1 MPYRTLN
8 GKGRVIAYAPP
19 PMASILTAVRDL
31 ERLRQIVAVLV
42 RHGFGELVQRT
53 GWGAQL
59 GVGRKDSEHDERAIS
74 RAERIRLTLTELG
87 PSFVKLGQII
97 STRPDLVPTDV
108 IEELKK
114 LQDEVPPVPF
124 EQLKPLLE
132 LELGARLTDLY
143 DDFDPKPMASA
154 SIGQVHRAK
163 LKLKDGST
171 IEVVVKLQR
180 PNIKDTIERDIDLL
194 YWMAKAV
201 ERSIPES
208 RVYMP
213 SRLVAEFDRAITAEL
228 DFTLEADNAERF
240 TRNFCDFD
248 PGVVHFPKVY
258 RQASSKRVLTLE
270 FLPGKKVLEAVATG
284 ANGEK
289 IAKHAVA
296 VMIKMVFEDGFFHA
310 DPHPGNLIIQ
320 GTNEDP
326 LVAFIDLGLVGRL
339 TPHLRD
345 KTVDLMVAA
354 AGEDYRAIADALCAI
369 GTPTKKIDRREFE
382 SEVTVLADRYIGKQ
396 LRDLELSGLLRDLI
410 HGAVKY
416 GFEVPPDFVLVGKA
430 VMTIEGIARQICPQ
444 LDVFQEVKPYFLRLM
459 WLRYSPE
466 KLTQELVRN
475 MSRLGGA
482 AADMP
487 MQISEILEDL
497 RRGDLSLSVNDA
509 GLPDALDRLGRR
521 VFSGLVV
528 SMCLASGAYLL
539 GQGQVVIG
547 AAMLTVSSFWAAS
560 HTALVT
566 WLGRKRKP

>member
-1 MPYRTLN
+1 M
-8 GKGRVIAYAPP
+8 G
-19 PMASILTAVRDL
+19 SILTAVRDL

-59 GVGRKDSEHDERAIS
+59 GIGKRDESNDERAIS
-74 RAERIRLTLTELG
+74 RAERIRLTLTDLG
-87 PSFVKLGQII
+87 PSFVKLGQIV
-97 STRPDLVPTDV
+97 STRPDLVPQDV
-108 IEELKK
+108 VEELKK
-114 LQDEVPPVPF
+114 LQDDVPPVPF

-132 LELGARLTDLY
+132 LELGAALEDLY
-143 DDFDPKPMASA
+143 EEFNEKPMASA

-163 LKLKDGST
+163 LKVPGSASLD
-171 IEVVVKLQR
+171 VVVKLQR
-180 PNIKDTIERDIDLL
+180 PNIKDTIARDIDLL
-194 YWMAKAV
+194 YWMAKAI

-208 RVYMP
+208 RPYAP

-228 DFTLEADNAERF
+228 DFTLESENAERF
-240 TRNFCDFD
+240 ARNFHDFD

-258 RQASSKRVLTLE
+258 KQASSKRVLTLE

-284 ANGEK
+284 ADGEK

-326 LVAFIDLGLVGRL
+326 LIAFIDLGLVGRL
-339 TPHLRD
+339 TPQLRD

-354 AGEDYRAIADALCAI
+354 AGEDHRAIADALCAI
-369 GTPTKKIDRREFE
+369 GTPTKKFDRREFE

-396 LRDLELSGLLRDLI
+396 LRELELSGLLRDLI
-410 HGAVKY
+410 NGAVKY
-416 GFEVPPDFVLVGKA
+416 GFEIPPDFVLVGKA
-430 VMTIEGIARQICPQ
+430 LMTIEGIARQICPQ
-444 LDVFQEVKPYFLRLM
+444 LDVFQEVKPYFMRLM

-466 KLTQELVRN
+466 KLSQELMRN

-487 MQISEILEDL
+487 LQVSEILDDL
-497 RRGDLSLSVNDA
+497 RRGELALSVQDK

-539 GQGQVVIG
+539 GQGHTALG
-547 AAMLTVSSFWAAS
+547 AVLLTISSFWAAS
-560 HTALVT
+560 HTALVA
-566 WLGRKRKP
+566 WLGRKRSE